1 MILAKRLADQFEQRI
16 CRVCVHETA
25 TGGCTL
31 TRDRECP
38 IFQWAE
44 PLAEVVAGVGSDRL
58 ADYME
63 RIQAVI
69 CPDCLQDER
78 GHCEDRNHLNCP
90 LDLYLGIVV
99 EVLEQELSA
108 GRGKDN

>member
-31 TRDRECP
+31 TRNRECP

-44 PLAEVVAGVGSDRL
+44 QLAEVVAGMESDRL
-58 ADYME
+58 ADYMDGV
-63 RIQAVI
+63 QAII
-69 CPDCLQDER
+69 CPDCLQDDK
-78 GHCEDRNHLNCP
+78 GQCEDRTHLNCP

-99 EVLEQELSA
+99 EVLEQELNA
-108 GRGKDN
+108 GRGKGN

>member
-25 TGGCTL
+25 TGSCTL
-31 TRDRECP
+31 TRNRECP

-44 PLAEVVAGVGSDRL
+44 QLAEVVAGMESDRL
-58 ADYME
+58 ADYMDAV
-63 RIQAVI
+63 QAII
-69 CPDCLQDER
+69 CPECLQDDK
-78 GHCEDRNHLNCP
+78 GQCEDRTHLNCP

-108 GRGKDN
+108 CGGKRN

>member
-1 MILAKRLADQFEQRI
+1 MTSAKRLADQFEQRI

-31 TRDRECP
+31 TRNRECP

-44 PLAEVVAGVGSDRL
+44 QVAEAVAGVDSDRL
-58 ADYME
+58 ADYMDLV
-63 RIQAVI
+63 QAIV
-69 CPDCLQDER
+69 CPDCLQDEQ
-78 GHCEDRNHLNCP
+78 GHCEARTQLDCP

-99 EVLEQELSA
+99 EILEQELNACSSKA
-108 GRGKDN
+108 D